1 MSLAAARGVWLVDLF
16 ESDLTPVLEP
26 LKRKTLAI
34 QNAAAFDLGFFAQ
47 LGYEHEGELI
57 DTMLLSQLLYAEAA
71 APPLR
76 KDRTSHALDAVAER
90 ELDTTLDKA

>member
-1 MSLAAARGVWLVDLF
+1 MSLATARGVWLVDLF
-16 ESDLTPVLEP
+16 ESDLTPVLGP
-26 LKRKTLAI
+26 LKRKTLVI
-34 QNAAAFDLGFFAQ
+34 QNAAFDLGFFAQ